1 MRKSMAT
8 IVIWE
13 VSSQLAG
20 GQQVSLQIYDS
31 LKDHHRCVFFIPG
44 EGPLSA
50 ALEDRGAAY
59 YCLSLG
65 SFRSGRKGLADMAQL
80 VGRFPRAFHRA
91 LSYLKDLDA
100 DLIYANGARSFP
112 WSGILG
118 QILGLPVI
126 WHVHNLFNDAKTRWL
141 LETLGRLPA
150 VKQVVFVSRQSC
162 RQFPILQGKSRVIYN
177 GVDLKKFTPGPS
189 EIRSQYQIPA
199 HKRLVAHIAAITPLK
214 GQKVLLEAMPHI
226 LAACPDAHFL
236 LVGGVA
242 DGAGEYSEGLRR
254 LAQDMGLGEHLTL
267 TGFTTQVP
275 AILREVRVN
284 TVNSVTLFES
294 CPLVILEAASLG
306 VPTVGTDLGGTSE
319 LIRNGFTGLLYP
331 PGNSKELSRQVVK
344 LLTDTESYQALS
356 VNCREYIKQFSLPN
370 FTANLRQLVSRYL
383 KEQDRSAAVSLDMTS
398 L

>member
-1 MRKSMAT
+1 MRKGMAT
-8 IVIWE
+8 VVIWE

-50 ALEDRGAAY
+50 ALQDRGAAY

-65 SFRSGRKGLADMAQL
+65 TYRSGRKGLADMAQL

-91 LSYLKDLDA
+91 WSHLKDLNA

-112 WSGILG
+112 WAGILG

-141 LETLGRLPA
+141 LEIMGRLPA

-162 RQFPILQGKSRVIYN
+162 SQFPKLQGKSRVIYN
-177 GVDLKKFTPGPS
+177 GVDGKKFTPGPS
-189 EIRSQYQIPA
+189 EIRRRYQIPA
-199 HKRLVAHIAAITPLK
+199 HKRLVAHIAAIMPRK
-214 GQKVLLEAMPHI
+214 GQKVFLAAMPRI
-226 LAACPDAHFL
+226 LAACPEAHFL

-242 DGAGEYSEGLRR
+242 DGAGDYYQGLRR

-267 TGFTTQVP
+267 TGFSTQVP

-306 VPTVGTDLGGTSE
+306 VPTVGSDLGGTSE

-331 PGNSKELSRQVVK
+331 PGNSEELARQVVK
-344 LLTDTESYQALS
+344 LLTDNDAYQTMS
-356 VNCREYIKQFSLPN
+356 VNCREYAQQYSLPN
-370 FTANLRQLVSRYL
+370 FSANLRHLVSRYL
-383 KEQDRSAAVSLDMTS
+383 REGDRSAGVSLDVAS
-398 L
+398 